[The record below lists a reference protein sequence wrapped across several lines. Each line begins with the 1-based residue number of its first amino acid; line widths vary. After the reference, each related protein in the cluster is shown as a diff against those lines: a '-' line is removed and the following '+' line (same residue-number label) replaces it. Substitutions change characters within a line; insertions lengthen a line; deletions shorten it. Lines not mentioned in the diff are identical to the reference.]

1 MNNGYCL
8 TLLTDFYERA
18 NWRQF
23 QTLHSSEI
31 VLGIHEFFGLSNVWA
46 ELVSS
51 EVPMPNRCHGCFQAW
66 PTVMVCV
73 INSAL
78 ANSLGG
84 FQYHM
89 LPWVRTQEVCVG
101 GWRRSRNAADFSN
114 DFRVKW
120 RQSSQQQKGT
130 SGGLSS
136 VVAFCV
142 RGFGPLIRWHFRHS
156 AERVKRVEK
165 NRLMQKTRRSCFCI
179 SITRLAGQF
188 IFKAGIDVTF
198 RNWIIFSKCL
208 VIDSGTSWISL
219 TSQWFSTAL
228 GNTRPFLRCQKSFC
242 LSISL
247 PQQQQKLAS
256 EMLPGRSTVVS
267 RMNECSWCQG
277 PSQDTHDSQTLDGE
291 EELVSD
297 QQQPRRR
304 RGRRKPPLS
313 LYQTIGYPKFKEGN
327 SDSEIGN
334 KP

>member
-156 AERVKRVEK
+156 AERIKRVEK
-165 NRLMQKTRRSCFCI
+165 NRLMQKTRRSYSFCI

-198 RNWIIFSKCL
+198 RNWIIFSTCL

-297 QQQPRRR
+297 QPRRR

-327 SDSEIGN
+327 SGLRN
-334 KP
+334 WQ

>member
-1 MNNGYCL
+1 MPPYWFLQRPSLAPPLTPHWLSDVISIETLIMAAKLKGFHRRVVEFPLRCRDLLGGFERQSVEASNNNKWYWVNNGYCL

-84 FQYHM
+84 GFQYHM

-156 AERVKRVEK
+156 AEKW
-165 NRLMQKTRRSCFCI
+165 RR
-179 SITRLAGQF
+179 T
-188 IFKAGIDVTF
+188 D
-198 RNWIIFSKCL
+198 
-208 VIDSGTSWISL
+208 
-219 TSQWFSTAL
+219 
-228 GNTRPFLRCQKSFC
+228 
-242 LSISL
+242 
-247 PQQQQKLAS
+247 
-256 EMLPGRSTVVS
+256 
-267 RMNECSWCQG
+267 WC
-277 PSQDTHDSQTLDGE
+277 
-291 EELVSD
+291 
-297 QQQPRRR
+297 
-304 RGRRKPPLS
+304 RKPEEAVS
-313 LYQTIGYPKFKEGN
+313 A
-327 SDSEIGN
+327 
-334 KP
+334 